1 MTEVTA
7 PLVAVKLEALTVPTT
22 ASSKVAVKVMASLV
36 AVDDVASVTV
46 VIAGAFVS
54 MAWLSSVDK
63 LALATALPV
72 ASVNPV
78 PTKLSATLP
87 LAVPAVGVTTT
98 VYTLDVP
105 TWETEDTVPLV
116 AVKLEV
122 LTVPTTASSKVAVKV
137 MASLVTLAVVA
148 SETDVMAGAL
158 VSMPWLSKV
167 DRLALATALPTASVK
182 PVPTKL
188 SATLP
193 LAKPGVGVTTT
204 V

>member
-1 MTEVTA
+1 ME

-36 AVDDVASVTV
+36 TEAVVASDKV
-46 VIAGAFVS
+46 VIAGALVS
-54 MAWLSSVDK
+54 MAWLSSVDR
-63 LALATALPV
+63 LALVTALPV

-98 VYTLDVP
+98 VYTLVVP
-105 TWETEDTVPLV
+105 TWVTEVTVPLV

-148 SETDVMAGAL
+148 SDTDVMAGAL
-158 VSMPWLSKV
+158 VSMP
-167 DRLALATALPTASVK
+167 
-182 PVPTKL
+182 
-188 SATLP
+188 
-193 LAKPGVGVTTT
+193 
-204 V
+204 